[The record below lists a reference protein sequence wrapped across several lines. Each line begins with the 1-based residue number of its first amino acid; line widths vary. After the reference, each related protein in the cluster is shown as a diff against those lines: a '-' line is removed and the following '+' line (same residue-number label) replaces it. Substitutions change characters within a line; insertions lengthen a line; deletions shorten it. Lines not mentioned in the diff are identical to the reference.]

1 MRGPLSPPVLFSAC
15 FVSCQVRF
23 PPPFLSA
30 TLGKSSV
37 SDHVL
42 LNRPSSS
49 GWEGRGVEPLLC
61 QGRTRALKGRVPLG
75 KRRPSRGVVAAWR
88 ELCSHWRHPGLGTAL
103 LTRNIILMG
112 LCLPSHGPL
121 PAGVPL
127 GVAPGGCGVKD
138 CQPSSGRHPG
148 HSPVTLLLCQSLPR
162 SSGSSCLF
170 FPTKGRSRFLSHV
183 GLRLCSRG
191 WQPAKM
197 LWDSAMPTLSG
208 PNPLIFLQ
216 ALCLVLPV

>member
-1 MRGPLSPPVLFSAC
+1 M
-15 FVSCQVRF
+15 
-23 PPPFLSA
+23 
-30 TLGKSSV
+30 
-37 SDHVL
+37 
-42 LNRPSSS
+42 
-49 GWEGRGVEPLLC
+49 
-61 QGRTRALKGRVPLG
+61 PLG

-88 ELCSHWRHPGLGTAL
+88 ELCSHWRHPGLGAAL

-191 WQPAKM
+191 WLTDLGSSSYSILLFCLFIVFM
-197 LWDSAMPTLSG
+197 GFSG
-208 PNPLIFLQ
+208 KNTEVVCHSLLQ
-216 ALCLVLPV
+216 WTTFCQTSPP